1 MNISVK
7 AFENQ
12 DPDSAIKAH
21 VNMTIDNAFVVKNL
35 AVVQGKNGL
44 FVNMP
49 HHKSNE
55 VGEDGKAVYKDDAFP
70 LTKGLRDKIS
80 DAAIQS
86 YENGGQEVS
95 FEYESVQKEQ
105 NKTNPEK
112 SGKEEARQGRTSVLK
127 DLKEKTAEVKSMDKP
142 IKLSMA
148 PAKDTQ
154 RVVGDAR

>member
-35 AVVQGKNGL
+35 SVVQGKNGL

-105 NKTNPEK
+105 NKSNPEK
-112 SGKEEARQGRTSVLK
+112 SGKEEARQGKPSVLK

-142 IKLSMA
+142 IKLSVA

>member
-1 MNISVK
+1 MNITVK
-7 AFENQ
+7 AFENA
-12 DPDSAIKAH
+12 DPDSAVKAH

-80 DAAIQS
+80 EAAIES
-86 YENGGQEVS
+86 YEKGGQEVS
-95 FEYESVQKEQ
+95 IDYDAPQKDQ
-105 NKTNPEK
+105 TKSNPER
-112 SGKEEARQGRTSVLK
+112 SGKEDARQGKPSVLK
-127 DLKEKTAEVKSMDKP
+127 ILHEDSKVPDADRPLKITMG
-142 IKLSMA
+142 
-148 PAKDTQ
+148 PAKDSKKA
-154 RVVGDAR
+154 VGESR